1 MRWGIKGK
9 VVTPGEVIPGMVVV
23 RESRIEGI
31 FPHPGNE
38 DLEVV
43 YDFKDSFIF
52 PGLVDLHLHG
62 LQGEDVTEGGV
73 KSIQKIS
80 ALLPS
85 FGVTSF
91 LPTTLTAD
99 LATLFKII
107 EETKSEIMASREGA
121 RVLGLHLEGP
131 YLSLG
136 RRGAHDPTYLRKPHE
151 EEIKSLIQK
160 GEGVIKRITIA
171 PELPGALEAIE
182 YLAQNGILI
191 SLGHSEADY
200 ETSKRAWERGA
211 KMVTHLFNGMDPLH
225 HRQPNLLAFA
235 LGNDEI
241 YAEIIADKIH
251 VKPEVIKIALKCKAP
266 DHLCIVSD
274 ALKVSNLPEGV
285 YELSGQKAEVRE
297 GMAYLPS
304 GTLAGSTF
312 LLPQMLYNL
321 RELFSISLPELA
333 KMASFI
339 PAQLVGKEKE
349 LGSIEKGKIAD
360 IVVFDNHFQ
369 VEAVFINGVMTRG

>member
-9 VVTPGEVIPGMVVV
+9 IVTPQEVIPGLVIV
-23 RESRIEGI
+23 RENRIDDVL
-31 FPHPGNE
+31 FYPGGE

-43 YDFKDSFIF
+43 YDFENNFIF

-80 ALLPS
+80 TLLPS
-85 FGVTSF
+85 SGVTSF
-91 LPTTLTAD
+91 LPTTLTTD
-99 LATLFKII
+99 LAILFKIV
-107 EETKSEIMASREGA
+107 EEAKAWGGTPSSGA
-121 RVLGLHLEGP
+121 RMLGLHLEGP
-131 YLSLG
+131 YLSSG
-136 RRGAHDPTYLRKPHE
+136 RRGAHSSTYLREPHQ
-151 EEIKSLIQK
+151 EEIKSLLQK
-160 GEGVIKRITIA
+160 GEGVIKRITLA

-182 YLAQNGILI
+182 YLAQHNILV

-200 ETSKRAWERGA
+200 ETSRQAWKKGA

-251 VKPEVIKIALKCKAP
+251 VRPEIMKIALKCKAP

-274 ALKVSNLPEGV
+274 ALKVTNLPEGV
-285 YELSGQKAEVRE
+285 YELSGQKVEVRE
-297 GMAYLPS
+297 GMAYLLS

-312 LLPQMLYNL
+312 LLNQMLYNL
-321 RELFSISLPELA
+321 KELFSIPLPQLA
-333 KMASFI
+333 KMGSFI
-339 PAQLVGKEKE
+339 PARLVGKEKE

-360 IVVFDNHFQ
+360 IVVFDDHFQ
-369 VEAVFINGVMTRG
+369 VEATFINGVKV

>member
-1 MRWGIKGK
+1 MKWGIKGK
-9 VVTPGEVIPGMVVV
+9 IVTPQEVIPGLVVI
-23 RESRIEGI
+23 RENYIEDI
-31 FPHPGNE
+31 IPYPESE
-38 DLEVV
+38 DLEVI
-43 YDFKDSFIF
+43 YNFENDFIF
-52 PGLVDLHLHG
+52 PGLIDLHLHG
-62 LQGEDVTEGGV
+62 LQGEDVTEGGIR
-73 KSIQKIS
+73 SIQKIS

-99 LATLFKII
+99 LATLFKVI
-107 EETKSEIMASREGA
+107 EEAKSWRGSSSPGA
-121 RVLGLHLEGP
+121 RILGLHLEGP
-131 YLSLG
+131 YLSEG
-136 RRGAHDPTYLRKPHE
+136 RKGAQDPAYLRNPHQ

-182 YLAQNGILI
+182 YLAQHDVLV

-200 ETSKRAWERGA
+200 QTSQQAWERGA

-251 VKPEVIKIALKCKAP
+251 VKPEIMKIALKCKAP
-266 DHLCIVSD
+266 DHLFIISD
-274 ALKVSNLPEGV
+274 ALKVTNLPEGV
-285 YELSGQKAEVRE
+285 YELGGQKVEVR
-297 GMAYLPS
+297 GRMAYLPS

-312 LLPQMLYNL
+312 LLNQMLYNL
-321 RELFSISLPELA
+321 KELFSLSLPELA
-333 KMASFI
+333 KMGSFI
-339 PAQLVGKEKE
+339 PAQLVGKDKE

-360 IVVFDNHFQ
+360 VVVFDDCFQ
-369 VEAVFINGVMTRG
+369 AQATFINGIKVGG

>member
-9 VVTPGEVIPGMVVV
+9 VVTPREVIPGMVVV

-107 EETKSEIMASREGA
+107 EETKSETMASREGA

-285 YELSGQKAEVRE
+285 YELSGQKVEVRE

-321 RELFSISLPELA
+321 RELFSISSPELA

>member
-9 VVTPGEVIPGMVVV
+9 VVTPRKVIPGMVVM
-23 RESRIEGI
+23 RENRIEDI
-31 FPHPGNE
+31 LPHPGDE

-52 PGLVDLHLHG
+52 PGLVDLHIHG

-91 LPTTLTAD
+91 LPTTFTAD
-99 LATLFKII
+99 LTTLFKII
-107 EETKSEIMASREGA
+107 EKTKNWERALSSGA

-131 YLSLG
+131 YLSSG
-136 RRGAHDPTYLRKPHE
+136 RRGAHDATCLRKPHE
-151 EEIKSLIQK
+151 EEIKSLVHK

-200 ETSKRAWERGA
+200 ETSKRALERGA

-285 YELSGQKAEVRE
+285 YELSGQKVEVRE

-312 LLPQMLYNL
+312 LLHQMLYNL
-321 RELFSISLPELA
+321 KELFSISLPELA

-360 IVVFDNHFQ
+360 IVVFDNHFR
-369 VEAVFINGVMTRG
+369 VKATFINGIKIRG

>member
-1 MRWGIKGK
+1 MRPQSEPGK
-9 VVTPGEVIPGMVVV
+9 
-23 RESRIEGI
+23 
-31 FPHPGNE
+31 
-38 DLEVV
+38 
-43 YDFKDSFIF
+43 
-52 PGLVDLHLHG
+52 
-62 LQGEDVTEGGV
+62 
-73 KSIQKIS
+73 
-80 ALLPS
+80 
-85 FGVTSF
+85 
-91 LPTTLTAD
+91 
-99 LATLFKII
+99 
-107 EETKSEIMASREGA
+107 
-121 RVLGLHLEGP
+121 
-131 YLSLG
+131 
-136 RRGAHDPTYLRKPHE
+136 
-151 EEIKSLIQK
+151 
-160 GEGVIKRITIA
+160 
-171 PELPGALEAIE
+171 
-182 YLAQNGILI
+182 
-191 SLGHSEADY
+191 
-200 ETSKRAWERGA
+200 GA

-285 YELSGQKAEVRE
+285 YELSGQKVEVRE

-304 GTLAGSTF
+304 VTLSGSTF

>member
-1 MRWGIKGK
+1 
-9 VVTPGEVIPGMVVV
+9 MVVV

-285 YELSGQKAEVRE
+285 YELSGQKVEVRE

>member
-9 VVTPGEVIPGMVVV
+9 VVTPREVIPGMVVV

-285 YELSGQKAEVRE
+285 YELSGQKVEVRE

-321 RELFSISLPELA
+321 RELFSISSPELA

>member
-1 MRWGIKGK
+1 MRWGIKGNI
-9 VVTPGEVIPGMVVV
+9 VTPQEVIPGLVVV
-23 RESRIEGI
+23 RENHIEDVL
-31 FPHPGNE
+31 PYPGKE

-43 YDFKDSFIF
+43 YDFKDNFIF

-73 KSIQKIS
+73 NSIQKIS

-91 LPTTLTAD
+91 LPTTLTTD
-99 LATLFKII
+99 LTTLFKII
-107 EETKSEIMASREGA
+107 EETKSEIIAPRKGA

-136 RRGAHDPTYLRKPHE
+136 RRGAHDPTYLRKPHQ
-151 EEIKSLIQK
+151 EEIKHLFQK
-160 GEGVIKRITIA
+160 GEGIIKRITIA
-171 PELPGALEAIE
+171 PELPEALEAIE
-182 YLAQNGILI
+182 YLAQQNILV

-200 ETSKRAWERGA
+200 ETSQKAGKKGA

-235 LGNDEI
+235 LGDDEI

-251 VKPEVIKIALKCKAP
+251 VRPEIMKIALKCKAP

-274 ALKVSNLPEGV
+274 ALKVTNLPEGI
-285 YELSGQKAEVRE
+285 YELSRQKVEVRE

-312 LLPQMLYNL
+312 LLNQMLYNL
-321 RELFSISLPELA
+321 KELFSIPLPQLA
-333 KMASFI
+333 KMGSFI

-360 IVVFDNHFQ
+360 LAVFDDHFQ
-369 VEAVFINGVMTRG
+369 VKATFIGGVKVRG

>member
-1 MRWGIKGK
+1 MRWGIKGHI
-9 VVTPGEVIPGMVVV
+9 VTPLGVTPGLVVV
-23 RESRIEGI
+23 RENHIEDVL
-31 FPHPGNE
+31 PYSENE

-43 YDFKDSFIF
+43 YDFKDNFIF

-73 KSIQKIS
+73 NSIQKIS
-80 ALLPS
+80 TLLPS

-91 LPTTLTAD
+91 LPTTLTTD
-99 LATLFKII
+99 LTALFKIM
-107 EETKSEIMASREGA
+107 EETKSRIITSPPGA

-136 RRGAHDPTYLRKPHE
+136 RKGAHDPTYLRKPHQ
-151 EEIKSLIQK
+151 EEIKHLFQK

-171 PELPGALEAIE
+171 PELPEALETIE
-182 YLAQNGILI
+182 YLAHQNILV

-200 ETSKRAWERGA
+200 ETSRKAGEKGA

-235 LGNDEI
+235 LGDDEI

-251 VKPEVIKIALKCKAP
+251 VKPEIMKIALKCKAP
-266 DHLCIVSD
+266 DRLCIVSD
-274 ALKVSNLPEGV
+274 ALKVTNLPEGI
-285 YELSGQKAEVRE
+285 YDLSGQKVEVKG

-312 LLPQMLYNL
+312 LLHQMLYNL
-321 RELFSISLPELA
+321 KELFSIPLPQLA
-333 KMASFI
+333 KMGSFI

-360 IVVFDNHFQ
+360 IVVFDDCFQ
-369 VEAVFINGVMTRG
+369 VKATFIGGVKVRG

>member
-9 VVTPGEVIPGMVVV
+9 VVTPREVIPGMVVV

-200 ETSKRAWERGA
+200 ETSRRAWERGA

-285 YELSGQKAEVRE
+285 YELSGQKVEVRE

-321 RELFSISLPELA
+321 RELFSISSPELA